1 MTEGIQTQDGR
12 PVDLEA
18 AEQEF
23 AKAMAAPTDAAT
35 DPPKR
40 PAKPEGEAK
49 PDAKR
54 RGRPPR
60 AVRNSESVQAPT
72 PEQTAKRASDVGGT
86 VQAVGGAFLAVAGM
100 TGMPAFRADAY
111 TLQGFS
117 KPLGKACAEVAA
129 VDPAFARFI
138 DKSGSGGKTLAYL
151 GLFGTV
157 AGLGV
162 QLGVN
167 HGLVK
172 PGMMGSHAPADIIAA
187 YEADAEL
194 EQDSPHGDDTQPE

>member
-1 MTEGIQTQDGR
+1 MTEGIQTPDGR
-12 PVDLEA
+12 PVDLET

-40 PAKPEGEAK
+40 PAKPDGEAK
-49 PDAKR
+49 PR

-60 AVRNSESVQAPT
+60 SVRNSESVQPAT
-72 PEQTAKRASDVGGT
+72 PQQTAKRAADVAGT
-86 VQAVGGAFLAVAGM
+86 VQAVGGAFVAVAGI
-100 TGMPAFRADAY
+100 TKADVFKADAY

-117 KPLGKACAEVAA
+117 EPLGKACAEVAA
-129 VDPAFARFI
+129 HDPTFARYI

-151 GLFGTV
+151 GLFSVV
-157 AGLGV
+157 AGVGA
-162 QLGVN
+162 QLAAN
-167 HGLVK
+167 HGMVK
-172 PGMMGSHAPADIIAA
+172 AGTLGTHDPAEIIKA
-187 YEADAEL
+187 YEADADA